1 MKKILLI
8 LIIIGS
14 YIYLSNY
21 FNNHETSNESNLNF
35 DQESIFLVGTW
46 EPILHKNSLND
57 NWSVVYNG
65 YDLILKSDKTGY
77 LYNSNWEDNKIDI
90 EWSYFKFSQFS
101 DYQGQM
107 LDQLNINVINNP
119 EIISYVPY
127 IDFMNY
133 FGGDEN
139 IFTVINMTGSG
150 EQTIFHKMGTIPSK
164 ETYINLTIGNQK
176 VTSNNKVDQKKLNSS
191 HNTTSSKSSSWRELK
206 RGMTRQQ
213 VKKLLGEPLRVE
225 VFSWGKE
232 RWEYGPYSYEKNV
245 EFDKSGLVV
254 GWSE

>member
-1 MKKILLI
+1 MIRP
-8 LIIIGS
+8 
-14 YIYLSNY
+14 
-21 FNNHETSNESNLNF
+21 
-35 DQESIFLVGTW
+35 D
-46 EPILHKNSLND
+46 
-57 NWSVVYNG
+57 
-65 YDLILKSDKTGY
+65 Y

-176 VTSNNKVDQKKLNSS
+176 VTSNNKVDQKN
-191 HNTTSSKSSSWRELK
+191 
-206 RGMTRQQ
+206 
-213 VKKLLGEPLRVE
+213 
-225 VFSWGKE
+225 
-232 RWEYGPYSYEKNV
+232 
-245 EFDKSGLVV
+245 
-254 GWSE
+254 